1 MTSAEHR
8 GWTRA
13 AILRGAAA
21 GGAVTAGALVIRD
34 RGGEDASQ
42 AAPSPAQDNA
52 ILNLFLQL
60 EYAQEG
66 FYRQASSSR
75 NLDSDLLTF
84 ARTVGPQEAEHAAL
98 LKKRLGGH
106 AARPPDQPDVR
117 GWLTS
122 PGRFRQ
128 AAIDLEEAVIAAYI
142 GEAANLTRGALADVA
157 PLVSV
162 EARQAAWLRDLER
175 ATPAPRAA
183 DPARP
188 PQAVL
193 AELRERRFLP

>member
-1 MTSAEHR
+1 MTSAEHP

-21 GGAVTAGALVIRD
+21 GGAAAASALVIGMRD
-34 RGGEDASQ
+34 GDDASQ

-75 NLDSDLLTF
+75 NLDGDLRTF

-98 LKKRLGGH
+98 LVKRLGTQ
-106 AARPPDQPDVR
+106 AARRPDQPDVR

-122 PGRFRQ
+122 PQRFRQ
-128 AAIDLEEAVIAAYI
+128 AAINLEEAVIAAYI

-162 EARQAAWLRDLER
+162 EARQVAWLRDLEGT
-175 ATPAPRAA
+175 TPAPRAA
-183 DPARP
+183 DPARR

-193 AELRERRFLP
+193 AQLREWRFVA

>member
-1 MTSAEHR
+1 ML
-8 GWTRA
+8 RA
-13 AILRGAAA
+13 AAA
-21 GGAVTAGALVIRD
+21 GGTAAASALVIGV
-34 RGGEDASQ
+34 RGGDGDSQ
-42 AAPSPAQDNA
+42 AAPSREQDND

-66 FYRQASSSR
+66 FYRQATSSR
-75 NLDSDLLTF
+75 SIDGDLRTF
-84 ARTVGPQEAEHAAL
+84 ARTVGPQETEHAAL
-98 LKKRLGGH
+98 LRRLLGAE
-106 AARPPDQPDVR
+106 AARRPDQPDVR
-117 GWLTS
+117 SWLTS
-122 PGRFRQ
+122 PQRFRQ